1 MTDDQRNALTHPVA
15 ARGMTM
21 DEVAQLLRRLAAADL
36 PSCCVLELLVEMGVA
51 RGPTDAELLA
61 EAREDLARLLVL
73 LKLVEQDASIALPP
87 RLRSEIK
94 GELSRRRP

>member
-1 MTDDQRNALTHPVA
+1 MTDKHHNAVTHPVA
-15 ARGMTM
+15 ARGMTA
-21 DEVAQLLRRLAAADL
+21 DEVAQLLRRLAADDL
-36 PSCCVLELLVEMGVA
+36 PSCCVLELLAEMGVA

-61 EAREDLARLLVL
+61 AAREDMARLLVL
-73 LKLVEQDASIALPP
+73 LKLVEQDASIMLPP